1 MTSFFMFPAFS
12 GQIIYTVGCMC
23 MYICYASIVTKLYS
37 DTYPK
42 LFFFF
47 IPFSLFLIAFQSGPR

>member
-12 GQIIYTVGCMC
+12 GNIVYTVGCMC
-23 MYICYASIVTKLYS
+23 VYICYASIVAKLY
-37 DTYPK
+37 DGILPK

-47 IPFSLFLIAFQSGPR
+47 VTFSVFLIAFQSGPR

>member
-1 MTSFFMFPAFS
+1 MTSFLGLHTFS
-12 GQIIYTVGCMC
+12 GHIIYTDRCIRV
-23 MYICYASIVTKLYS
+23 YVCYASIVAKLYS

-47 IPFSLFLIAFQSGPR
+47 VTFSVFLIAFQTGPR